1 MPVATLTRPAPQ
13 PVLFIPAKQPARPFT
28 KRLKVVSEYDP
39 NGDQPTA
46 IKQLVTGVEAEER
59 DQV

>member
-1 MPVATLTRPAPQ
+1 MSVTTLTRPAPQ

-28 KRLKVVSEYDP
+28 KRLQVVSEYEP

-46 IKQLVTGVEAEER
+46 IKELVGGTN
-59 DQV
+59 